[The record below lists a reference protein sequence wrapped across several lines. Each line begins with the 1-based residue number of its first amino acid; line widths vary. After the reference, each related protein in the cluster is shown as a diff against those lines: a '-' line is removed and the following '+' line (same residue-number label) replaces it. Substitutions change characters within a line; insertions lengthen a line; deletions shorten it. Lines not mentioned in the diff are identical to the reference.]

1 VAQRTG
7 AERFLA
13 SAAKSAS
20 TGILLVLALAALA
33 LAGCGGGGSSADQGS
48 TSSTGASASAAKGAA
63 GTGESA
69 QGSSENA
76 GPTAQAGAKSKAGG
90 KEGGATNSGQDGEK
104 HGARIA
110 QPKGPREK
118 APTPEEIANATVADI
133 TLESY
138 SPFASGN
145 GEPASLPANYSCD
158 GEDKWPQFHWSGVPA
173 GTAEVILYGMNVQ
186 PVEGKLFVDWAVAGL
201 DPNLPEIVSGRL
213 PKGAVVGTNSF
224 GKQGYSL
231 CPQGKG
237 EIYMF
242 ALYALPKHLGL
253 RPGFDARKAREEILE
268 VSGNVGL
275 LPMLYAHH

>member
-1 VAQRTG
+1 MLAVA
-7 AERFLA
+7 AF
-13 SAAKSAS
+13 S
-20 TGILLVLALAALA
+20 
-33 LAGCGGGGSSADQGS
+33 LAGCGGGSSADQSTAASTDSGS
-48 TSSTGASASAAKGAA
+48 NASAQGGAKDAGNGAAQGAQANAAPTAQGEAKTGSAGGEGEGGGAA
-63 GTGESA
+63 GQGA
-69 QGSSENA
+69 Q
-76 GPTAQAGAKSKAGG
+76 
-90 KEGGATNSGQDGEK
+90 K

-118 APTPEEIANATVADI
+118 APTPQEIANATVADI
-133 TLESY
+133 SLESY
-138 SPFASGN
+138 SPFESETP
-145 GEPASLPANYSCD
+145 GEPASLPTNYSCD

-201 DPNLPEIVSGRL
+201 DPDLPEIVSGRL

-231 CPQGKG
+231 CPSGKG

-242 ALYALPKHLGL
+242 ALYALPKRLGL
-253 RPGFDARKAREEILE
+253 SPGFDARTAREEILE